1 MSNNYFRFK
10 EFIIY
15 QDNCGMKVNT
25 DSVLLGCYTNPGNA
39 RNILDVGTGTGLL
52 AIQLSFET
60 SSPIVAIEIDHQAY
74 EQACSNV
81 AINHKE
87 HQITVINEDF
97 NKYNPS
103 CKFDLIICNPPYFE
117 TGSPTRSEKRNVAR
131 YTGNL
136 THEDLISRSKELLS
150 DSGILAVCLPFQAAE
165 HIKNTSDSTSFKLVK
180 NVYVFPKEKKDCYL
194 ELLFWQNNKEPN
206 AEIPLTESLT
216 IRAKDNS
223 YTDEYKNKTKK
234 LYLAF

>member
-1 MSNNYFRFK
+1 
-10 EFIIY
+10 
-15 QDNCGMKVNT
+15 MKVNT

-52 AIQLSFET
+52 AIQLSSET

-103 CKFDLIICNPPYFE
+103 CKFDLIICNPPYFCANTVTDE
-117 TGSPTRSEKRNVAR
+117 RCIHRDPSQICTTKFRDRGRRCRQNAPVAISLIAPECFCSPLQRN
-131 YTGNL
+131 
-136 THEDLISRSKELLS
+136 
-150 DSGILAVCLPFQAAE
+150 
-165 HIKNTSDSTSFKLVK
+165 
-180 NVYVFPKEKKDCYL
+180 
-194 ELLFWQNNKEPN
+194 ELLF
-206 AEIPLTESLT
+206 
-216 IRAKDNS
+216 RC
-223 YTDEYKNKTKK
+223 
-234 LYLAF
+234 